1 MVAQLSEVF
10 LKDPQSFLQKIQ
22 DASLSNPGKPD
33 LQGSLGIEE
42 AVSDLFLNKD
52 ELEKIPNFASCNPNE
67 LRSGQLLRL
76 QGMIQDTNFGHEFFA
91 GAIKMN
97 DQYWRGCRYIL
108 SCSEDESYVDENKMV
123 LDERYSLFLTNI
135 PGELKSNKV
144 DSLDSE
150 EENEPYKDLIMK
162 YSNRTLGKEDFGFC
176 VKCYGGMET
185 RLRVCQAVDMLG
197 MYEEPSEYSDG
208 LPILHLITFEDFRQ
222 PSSITYPSE
231 EEAEHLRS
239 KLLTQFNKILG
250 DNVASESLL
259 LCLLSNVVHRA
270 DSFIVGSFNLNL
282 TNCTPE
288 RASRIISLLKYL
300 TKRTVVQKVDIN
312 ELNREPLYP
321 RSDGDTL
328 SIGRL
333 QLTPGTLLILDE
345 TELSSG
351 TLNDTGVRNVAFL
364 SFLLSQQEITFAYPF
379 SSYNIQTDVRIIVLS
394 HGKSIL
400 PVNAVYTSKF
410 DEALMSSETSL
421 SSDDLEGLSNYLNLW
436 TRATDIPTDMLE
448 FIQSNYVHSR
458 RSGLQT
464 NEKVLSIEINCSR
477 LYAKSLASNLVSR
490 QHFEQASSLV
500 EQWTIP

>member
-1 MVAQLSEVF
+1 MVVQLSEVF

-42 AVSDLFLNKD
+42 AISDLFLHKD
-52 ELEKIPNFASCNPNE
+52 ELEK
-67 LRSGQLLRL
+67 
-76 QGMIQDTNFGHEFFA
+76 GMVQDTNFGHEFFA

-97 DQYWRGCRYIL
+97 DQYWRGCRYVL
-108 SCSEDESYVDENKMV
+108 NYSEDESYVDESKIA
-123 LDERYSLFLTNI
+123 LDERYSLFVTNI
-135 PGELKSNKV
+135 PGEQIPNQSNYLETK
-144 DSLDSE
+144 
-150 EENEPYKDLIMK
+150 EENEVFKELTMK
-162 YSNRTLGKEDFGFC
+162 YSNRTLEKGDFGFC

-185 RLRVCQAVDMLG
+185 RIRVCQAVDMLG

-208 LPILHLITFEDFRQ
+208 LPILHLITFQDYKQ
-222 PSSITYPSE
+222 PFTTYPSE
-231 EEAEHLRS
+231 EEAKQLQS
-239 KLLTQFNKILG
+239 KLLTQFNKVLG
-250 DNVASESLL
+250 DNVASKSLL

-270 DSFIVGSFNLNL
+270 DSFIVGSFSLNL
-282 TNCTPE
+282 TNCTPVC
-288 RASRIISLLKYL
+288 AFRIISLLKDL
-300 TKRTVVQKVDIN
+300 TNRTVVQKVN
-312 ELNREPLYP
+312 VHELNKEPLYP

-379 SSYNIQTDVRIIVLS
+379 SSYNIQTDVRIVVLS

-400 PVNAVYTSKF
+400 PVNVVYASKF
-410 DEALMSSETSL
+410 DESSMSSETSL
-421 SSDDLEGLSNYLNLW
+421 PSDESEALSNYLKLW
-436 TRATDIPTDMLE
+436 TRATDIPYDMLE
-448 FIQSNYVHSR
+448 FIQSNYVGSR
-458 RSGLQT
+458 RNGSQT

-477 LYAKSLASNLVSR
+477 LYAKSLASKLVSR
-490 QHFEQASSLV
+490 EHFEEASRLV

>member
-10 LKDPQSFLQKIQ
+10 LKDPQSYLQKIQ

-42 AVSDLFLNKD
+42 AVSDIFANKYD
-52 ELEKIPNFASCNPNE
+52 LQKIPYYPNCNIKE
-67 LRSGQLLRL
+67 LKSGQLLRL

-108 SCSEDESYVDENKMV
+108 SYSEDESFVDENKIA

-135 PGELKSNKV
+135 PGELRSSKAN
-144 DSLDSE
+144 SLE
-150 EENEPYKDLIMK
+150 PNEENELYKDLTAK
-162 YSNRTLGKEDFGFC
+162 YSNRTLAKEDFGFC

-208 LPILHLITFEDFRQ
+208 LPILHLITFEDFKQ
-222 PSSITYPSE
+222 SPVTYPSE
-231 EEAEHLRS
+231 EEAGHLRL
-239 KLLTQFNKILG
+239 KLLTQFNKLLG

-259 LCLLSNVVHRA
+259 LSLLSNVVHRA
-270 DSFIVGSFNLNL
+270 DSFIVGSFSLNL
-282 TNCTPE
+282 TNCTSE
-288 RASRIISLLKYL
+288 HASRIISLIKTL
-300 TKRTVVQKVDIN
+300 TKRTVVQKIDVN
-312 ELNREPLYP
+312 ELNKEPLYP

-333 QLTPGTLLILDE
+333 QLAPGTLLILDE

-364 SFLLSQQEITFAYPF
+364 SYLLSQQEITFAYPF
-379 SSYNIQTDVRIIVLS
+379 SSYNIQTDVRIVVLS

-400 PVNAVYTSKF
+400 PVNAVYASKF
-410 DEALMSSETSL
+410 DETLMSVETSL
-421 SSDDLEGLSNYLNLW
+421 PSDDIERLSNYLDMW
-436 TRATDIPTDMLE
+436 TRTADIPTDMLE
-448 FIQSNYVHSR
+448 FIQSNYVRSR
-458 RSGLQT
+458 RDGLQT

-477 LYAKSLASNLVSR
+477 LYAKSLASNFVSR
-490 QHFEQASSLV
+490 QHFEQASRLV
-500 EQWTIP
+500 EQWTIS